1 MKQMI
6 LTTIL
11 EEINTLKNKIG
22 ADGVE
27 IVTKE
32 NMNDTLSKE

>member
-1 MKQMI
+1 MKRMI

-22 ADGVE
+22 ADGKVE

-32 NMNDTLSKE
+32 NMNLIL